1 MTLPVPLCRTS
12 LLGACH
18 RPAPPASASLAALSR
33 SISSGDIPSNG
44 STSSDTAKFL
54 CRWSRSAPASIATRA
69 LSSRSSRSIRF
80 RSLFR
85 VSFIHAYLPAKPNT
99 TTTPAVKRAF
109 AQRGMTLSSSTLI
122 STWENR
128 GLLHAWTRFAA
139 IRSACAGNEDAGK
152 EGGIQSRFR
161 RGELRQRAPCTS
173 RSLKGSPRLR
183 GSRGGITVTR
193 RTSARRAAAPLS
205 SGALLVVSSALALV
219 VTRAT
224 APLGIQ
230 RLFRVISKLPT
241 LPRRG
246 AFSTA
251 A

>member
-1 MTLPVPLCRTS
+1 MPGRALPRYV
-12 LLGACH
+12 
-18 RPAPPASASLAALSR
+18 RPARAMR
-33 SISSGDIPSNG
+33 MQVKKGDS
-44 STSSDTAKFL
+44 
-54 CRWSRSAPASIATRA
+54 
-69 LSSRSSRSIRF
+69 
-80 RSLFR
+80 
-85 VSFIHAYLPAKPNT
+85 V
-99 TTTPAVKRAF
+99 AV
-109 AQRGMTLSSSTLI
+109 
-122 STWENR
+122 
-128 GLLHAWTRFAA
+128 
-139 IRSACAGNEDAGK
+139 
-152 EGGIQSRFR
+152 R
-161 RGELRQRAPCTS
+161 RKMRQRAP
-173 RSLKGSPRLR
+173 LHLEVVEGFAAFE